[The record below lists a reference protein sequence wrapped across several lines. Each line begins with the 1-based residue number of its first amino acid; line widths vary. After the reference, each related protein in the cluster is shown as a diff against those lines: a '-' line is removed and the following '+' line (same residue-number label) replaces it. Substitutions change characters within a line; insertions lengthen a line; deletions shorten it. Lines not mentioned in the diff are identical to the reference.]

1 MHASSKP
8 STHRH
13 RHAEIPQYPDG
24 ESEGGLVSRSHARS
38 HSRDVCRKRRREHR
52 EHEPREREEGLAK
65 RTLSRQIAIAH
76 ESRSF
81 ILYSAQGT
89 RERLDQ
95 SAPKGETR
103 MEQRK
108 RKRRRKT
115 VRRYLSRR
123 ATREKYVD
131 RREL

>member
-1 MHASSKP
+1 MP
-8 STHRH
+8 
-13 RHAEIPQYPDG
+13 G
-24 ESEGGLVSRSHARS
+24 EGG
-38 HSRDVCRKRRREHR
+38 K
-52 EHEPREREEGLAK
+52 GLAK

-89 RERLDQ
+89 RERLDH

-108 RKRRRKT
+108 EEKERDGEEVPVQTSYERKVCRPP
-115 VRRYLSRR
+115 
-123 ATREKYVD
+123 
-131 RREL
+131 